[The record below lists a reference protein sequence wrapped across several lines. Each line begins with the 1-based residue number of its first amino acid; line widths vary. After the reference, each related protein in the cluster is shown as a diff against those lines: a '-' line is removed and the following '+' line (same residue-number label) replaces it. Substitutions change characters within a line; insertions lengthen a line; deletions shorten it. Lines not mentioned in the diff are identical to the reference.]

1 MTAASVNLSHLF
13 DINNPLT
20 SHGKNVMRYSGN
32 LFTVK
37 PQVLQNKATIKHLIV
52 LGVKNIRTILMG
64 H

>member
-37 PQVLQNKATIKHLIV
+37 PQVLQNKAV
-52 LGVKNIRTILMG
+52 FSFILALYAPA
-64 H
+64 